1 MAYFLN
7 DINDINDTEKQLLIN
22 FFSIIDTKMKL
33 PNIDHEQHPIL
44 KSLINDV
51 KNEVIIKLHLEDTQ
65 TYKKYSYN
73 IFTYLKFEK
82 TKQIQEAIINNFD
95 DDPDNLTNAQ
105 FLKMYF
111 HYQELQKVE
120 QYIIYDV
127 KIGDIIKEYSDGGTL
142 YSEVFKITPS
152 YLHLKP
158 LTPVILKKDTFNQM
172 DETTIFYINLKKR
185 TYKDNIRK
193 IFIRKPNLRNKAECV
208 SRVKPDTKY
217 IIDENNHYYD

>member
-7 DINDINDTEKQLLIN
+7 DINDINDTDKQLLIN
-22 FFSIIDTKMKL
+22 FFDIIETKMKL

-65 TYKKYSYN
+65 TYKKYSYY
-73 IFTYLKFEK
+73 IFRYLKFEK

-95 DDPDNLTNAQ
+95 DDPENLTNAQ

-120 QYIIYDV
+120 QYIIYDI
-127 KIGDIIKEYSDGGTL
+127 KISDIIKEYSYGGTL